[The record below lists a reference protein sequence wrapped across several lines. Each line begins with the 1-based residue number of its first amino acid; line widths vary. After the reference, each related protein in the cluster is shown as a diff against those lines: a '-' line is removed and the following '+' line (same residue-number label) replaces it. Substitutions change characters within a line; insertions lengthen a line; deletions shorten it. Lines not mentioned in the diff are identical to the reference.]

1 MLHTS
6 IQSNAYQ
13 SNLNNFVSQA
23 VSGAKPELVAPEKK
37 PEYAEHARR
46 ATKPQAKEHITSK
59 QATKPLAK
67 EHTTLSK
74 ESVNKA
80 IDDKVAEFF
89 TKYPNGGS
97 DQDVAQFL
105 ENVRSMG
112 A

>member
-6 IQSNAYQ
+6 IQSNVYK
-13 SNLNNFVSQA
+13 SNLNSFVSQA
-23 VSGAKPELVAPEKK
+23 VSGAKPDMVAPERK
-37 PEYAEHARR
+37 PE
-46 ATKPQAKEHITSK
+46 QAA
-59 QATKPLAK
+59 QAAKPLVK

-80 IDDKVAEFF
+80 IDDKIAEFF

-105 ENVRSMG
+105 ESIRSTG
-112 A
+112 V

>member
-6 IQSNAYQ
+6 IQSNVYQ
-13 SNLNNFVSQA
+13 SNLNSFVSQA
-23 VSGAKPELVAPEKK
+23 VSGARPELISSEQK
-37 PEYAEHARR
+37 PDQVKQAKQA
-46 ATKPQAKEHITSK
+46 AKQTTKP
-59 QATKPLAK
+59 PAK
-67 EHTTLSK
+67 EHTTLSR

-97 DQDVAQFL
+97 DQDVARFL